1 MILLISCCSG
11 RQSSR
16 GRRHSRHGRHDQNN
30 GHAGSCDGARQAL
43 RLDFPGR
50 LKRQERDEC
59 CKHNPSPRLHAMG
72 KHCSTG
78 LLSADSYVP
87 LTTCLLCNHVA
98 EAGEAGVLRGRRN
111 PSEVPRSPRRLG
123 EPCRRAKIGESLATC
138 QRPSGRPDLQSGCVA
153 TSRPHAG
160 CSALVAVLVPCHA
173 SLEAWV
179 SQMGRFAGASNTYC
193 TLTRRIACLKKI
205 LMRCDR
211 DCSAATGRASSEHWI
226 LP

>member
-1 MILLISCCSG
+1 M
-11 RQSSR
+11 
-16 GRRHSRHGRHDQNN
+16 
-30 GHAGSCDGARQAL
+30 A
-43 RLDFPGR
+43 
-50 LKRQERDEC
+50 
-59 CKHNPSPRLHAMG
+59 
-72 KHCSTG
+72 
-78 LLSADSYVP
+78 
-87 LTTCLLCNHVA
+87 TCLLCNHVA
-98 EAGEAGVLRGRRN
+98 EAGEAEVLRGRRSR
-111 PSEVPRSPRRLG
+111 SEVPRSPRRLG

-179 SQMGRFAGASNTYC
+179 SQMGRFAGARSTYC

-211 DCSAATGRASSEHWI
+211 DCSATTGRASSEHWI
-226 LP
+226 LPWSRSGTLALALGSMCEPGQRRERHRHRYRHRAPRNRSHRGT